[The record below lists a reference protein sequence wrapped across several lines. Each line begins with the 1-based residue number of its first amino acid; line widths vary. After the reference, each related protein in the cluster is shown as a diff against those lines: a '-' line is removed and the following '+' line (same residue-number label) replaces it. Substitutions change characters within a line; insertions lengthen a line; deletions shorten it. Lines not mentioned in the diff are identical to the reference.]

1 MASYSF
7 AIAMKLM
14 GTRHGVAPIADLVD
28 KVLALGKSL
37 EETDLEKGLHM
48 GIIISYV
55 ARGGGHRRRALAL
68 SVAPSTEK

>member
-14 GTRHGVAPIADLVD
+14 GTRHGVAPIADLVE

-48 GIIISYV
+48 GIISCV